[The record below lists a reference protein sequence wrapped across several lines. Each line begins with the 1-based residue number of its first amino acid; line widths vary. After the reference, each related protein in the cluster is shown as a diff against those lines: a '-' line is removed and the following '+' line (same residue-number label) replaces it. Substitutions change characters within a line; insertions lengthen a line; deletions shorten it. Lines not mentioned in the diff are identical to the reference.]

1 MTIYKKKNFFP
12 LQTFSNH
19 SQTNSTE
26 MQSSS
31 LNFPESNQLHDKSRK
46 KEKSLSP
53 LFKPFQTNRQPR
65 RTQRQ
70 VSTID
75 NLQKKKK
82 NPSRLPSKSSRTTIN
97 FQKTKRREKK
107 KRKPHFLEQP
117 LETKFRNSIPT
128 RPAGRPATKSLPNPS
143 TPLPFPPL
151 PQKKRIPRRGKKI
164 KMQPWQR
171 SRIKLRH

>member
-128 RPAGRPATKSLPNPS
+128 RPAGNKKPAKPLHSP
-143 TPLPFPPL
+143 PLPS